1 MWCMIETGWENTFN
15 ELTRR
20 VTCPKQCITTITPKA
35 NKHTFTHNFYKPNCY
50 LHIYLLQ
57 GNWFTDVFDIVRI
70 WTFAVGCEREIVT
83 HTIRRVDGTFKSTL
97 SCVQWKAIQAAF
109 VCDYDFSVDDD
120 RHRPKYTVC
129 DFFVRFLFSQVYYC
143 ILWFCIH
150 TSTSIHWITRFECS
164 QRNEFSPLNCFFSST
179 AFNLF

>member
-1 MWCMIETGWENTFN
+1 MAMFGVMWCMIETGWENTFN

-70 WTFAVGCEREIVT
+70 CTFVVFSTQAVA
-83 HTIRRVDGTFKSTL
+83 SM
-97 SCVQWKAIQAAF
+97 
-109 VCDYDFSVDDD
+109 
-120 RHRPKYTVC
+120 
-129 DFFVRFLFSQVYYC
+129 
-143 ILWFCIH
+143 
-150 TSTSIHWITRFECS
+150 
-164 QRNEFSPLNCFFSST
+164 
-179 AFNLF
+179 